1 MKFFGWLRALGF
13 LRRIARALEE
23 ANALKRKRM
32 ELEFEEYAREV
43 KSKGRKTR
51 KLDISHP
58 TTEEWNENYREK
70 HP

>member
-1 MKFFGWLRALGF
+1 
-13 LRRIARALEE
+13 
-23 ANALKRKRM
+23 M

-51 KLDISHP
+51 KLEISHP